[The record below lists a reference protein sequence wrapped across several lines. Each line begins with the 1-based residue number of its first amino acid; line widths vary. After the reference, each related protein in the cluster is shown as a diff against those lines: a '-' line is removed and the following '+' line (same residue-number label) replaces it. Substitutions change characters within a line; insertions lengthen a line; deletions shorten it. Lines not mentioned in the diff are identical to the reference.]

1 MSAAG
6 VEVANSSYNPPW
18 WRFFFA
24 MVGPVLVSLSFY
36 LDGALSFISFIVLF
50 GFIPVL
56 EIFVQGSD
64 GNLDEAGERGAAAN
78 KAYDVLL
85 FSIVPIQYGLLT
97 YYVWMISQGGLS
109 GVELV
114 GKTLAMGIACGLL
127 GLNVGHE
134 LGHRRE
140 AFPQFLCKMLY
151 LSTLYMHFFIEHNR
165 GHHANVATDEDA
177 ASAARGENLFAFI
190 PRSILGGYRSAW
202 ALEAKRLRRRK
213 TSFWSLQNEMIRF
226 QVIQLVALGVVCGVF
241 GWQSSGVFCDCLV
254 PRNLLPRDGELH

>member
-1 MSAAG
+1 MAPFRLFR
-6 VEVANSSYNPPW
+6 SS
-18 WRFFFA
+18 FS
-24 MVGPVLVSLSFY
+24 LVYSCSRDLC
-36 LDGALSFISFIVLF
+36 A
-50 GFIPVL
+50 
-56 EIFVQGSD
+56 GSD

-97 YYVWMISQGGLS
+97 YYVWILARVAS

-202 ALEAKRLRRRK
+202 ALEAKRLQRRK

-226 QVIQLVALGVVCGVF
+226 QVIRRLGRCVWRVWLAKYGGFVIASF
-241 GWQSSGVFCDCLV
+241 LESSSS
-254 PRNLLPRDGELH
+254 RR